1 MTPDEFLS
9 EQRITL
15 RAGQAIVAPGP
26 GVTAQILA
34 AIAQQN
40 EALQLAGLE
49 AELDPYLL
57 DPAKVECFLAGL
69 ARLAP
74 ATAAALQG
82 RTLYL
87 NAAGLRLGTATDLT
101 PETLARG
108 FELEVP
114 MQPPGA
120 TVQPVLK
127 APMDAARAR
136 ELSARAQQAVASFST
151 EVERLEAQLEGTGEE
166 DPGYPPLLHALS
178 AAKFRRHAAV
188 IVWHDNVA
196 RLAAADPQDEEL
208 AAQASAA
215 AQALS
220 TCWMPPRTGMS

>member
-1 MTPDEFLS
+1 MTPDEYLS

-15 RAGQAIVAPGP
+15 RARKAIVAPAP
-26 GVTAQILA
+26 GATAEILA
-34 AIAQQN
+34 AIARQN
-40 EALQLAGLE
+40 QALQLAGLE
-49 AELDPYLL
+49 TQLDPYLL
-57 DPAKVECFLAGL
+57 DPVKVECFLAGL

-74 ATAAALQG
+74 ETTAALQG

-101 PETLARG
+101 PEILAQG

-114 MQPPGA
+114 LEPPGG
-120 TVQPVLK
+120 TVQPALK
-127 APMDAARAR
+127 APMDAGRAR
-136 ELSARAQQAVASFST
+136 ELALLAQQAAAAFNAEVA
-151 EVERLEAQLEGTGEE
+151 RLEARLAATGEE

-188 IVWHDNVA
+188 TVWHENVA
-196 RLAAADPQDEEL
+196 RLAKADPQDAAL
-208 AAQASAA
+208 AAETSAA

-220 TCWMPPRTGMS
+220 AYWMPPRTGMP

>member
-34 AIAQQN
+34 AIARQN

-69 ARLAP
+69 ARLEP
-74 ATAAALQG
+74 EMTAALQG